1 MNGRMLSSAVIF
13 AMLSPAAIAGPVED
27 LSGVLN
33 GRQGG
38 ASEDRRGSTKLF
50 PGGPQIDCPGDTLEA
65 SVKITGVSGS
75 LQGDNAV
82 MTVDYVGDYTRQGWG
97 AGCNRLPGAEN
108 GKVSGKYLFTVTGKA
123 FQKPVITWG
132 SARNL
137 GTISADPNHDS
148 NVFAIRA
155 VQAAIGSAF

>member
-1 MNGRMLSSAVIF
+1 MNGLSTAAFVV
-13 AMLSPAAIAGPVED
+13 ALGLSTGTLAGPVED

-65 SVKITGVSGS
+65 NVRITGVSGA
-75 LQGDNAV
+75 LQGDNAI
-82 MTVDYVGDYTRQGWG
+82 MTVDYTGEYTRQGWG
-97 AGCNRLPGAEN
+97 GGCNRLPGAEN
-108 GKVSGKYLFTVTGKA
+108 GKISGKYSFTVTGKA

-132 SARNL
+132 SPRNL
-137 GTISADPNHDS
+137 GTISTDPNHDS
-148 NVFAIRA
+148 NVFAVRA